1 MKVYFSH
8 ATSFCGGVWSPVRDR
23 LGEVDTVAWDYPG
36 HGSGPPMSLPIDWRQ
51 FGEAVLEV
59 TEPGGVGVGHSMG
72 AAALAMAQLSDPG
85 RFQALVLIEPIIF
98 PGPHGRDEA
107 NAMSR
112 VAVKRKRTFDSRE
125 EAMANFEGRS
135 LFSGWDPDALQGY
148 IDCGFIGDGEVT
160 LACAPEVEAEIYR
173 GSNAHD
179 TFERLGEID
188 VPVLL
193 MIGERS
199 DTISGEMARRQAGQ
213 FPRAGLEIVPGAGH
227 FLPMERPQVVA
238 DRVRRLVE
246 VTQAV

>member
-8 ATSFCGGVWSPVRDR
+8 ATSFCGGVWRPVRDR
-23 LGEVDTVAWDYPG
+23 LGEVETVAWDHPG
-36 HGSGPPMSLPIDWRQ
+36 HGSGPVIDLPIDWRQ

-59 TEPGGVGVGHSMG
+59 TEPGGIGVGHSMG
-72 AAALAMAQLSDPG
+72 AAALTMAQLTDPG

-98 PGPHGRDEA
+98 PGPHRRDEE
-107 NAMSR
+107 NGMSL
-112 VAVKRKRTFDSRE
+112 VAVKRKRIFESRKA
-125 EAMANFEGRS
+125 AMANFEGRP
-135 LFSGWDPDALQGY
+135 LFSGWDPGALQGY
-148 IDCGFIGDGEVT
+148 MDCGFIGCGEVS

-193 MIGERS
+193 MIGKRS
-199 DTISGEMARRQAGQ
+199 DTISGDMARRQAGQ

-227 FLPMERPQVVA
+227 FLPMERPQLVS

-246 VTQAV
+246 VAEAV